1 MKGTTLRIVALTS
14 NIRDLVL
21 EGGEEDDDVPH
32 QVEDLACL
40 LSIEALNLV
49 NLVRQRRRRPSLT
62 VLETP
67 WMHAVAE

>member
-1 MKGTTLRIVALTS
+1 MRIVALTS

-67 WMHAVAE
+67 RMHAVGE